1 MQTSWVFDHMVKG
14 TGEASRSSW
23 PTGTEMG
30 GGTVVDGTWSSGVL
44 RPRSTLLSRSS
55 GPGGAVELD
64 LESGRSRGWQR
75 PGVLD
80 NEHELSALV
89 TVRPADSLV
98 AGAPGCDP

>member
-55 GPGGAVELD
+55 GPGGAVD
-64 LESGRSRGWQR
+64 RGSGSMVRSAYGSNGS
-75 PGVLD
+75 GVD
-80 NEHELSALV
+80 GTRAV
-89 TVRPADSLV
+89 T
-98 AGAPGCDP
+98 